1 MHKKNFNEIIHSVS
15 VNDLTE
21 PSSSETI
28 KLSIALFARFIV
40 KAHVGWDEFPDKLKH
55 KFSSKIEHLYH
66 NPPQNNQ
73 ELEKAMEIILLR
85 CIPDN
90 HCSILNASFQKVLS
104 EDEVR
109 LITDTVSDKYPQMH
123 VGQNTVFTL
132 QDSPEYNILSLRKK
146 GKEAIGIFEKNENGE
161 KIGIISLSCCP
172 QPNDLG
178 CNLKDFIQTFENNM
192 KNWDYVILDVRG
204 NRGGNSFIISEIS
217 NRLYGNTVGFCSSQ
231 SLRMTPEAKYLHK
244 IKFSNPQD
252 TKKLYEIYSQ
262 IKTPYYVM
270 PCKEETQFNAQ
281 KGFNKPV
288 YIITDRRTS
297 SSAEYVCGLYKH
309 PKVKFIG
316 ENTCG
321 CGEFGDTVHLRL
333 PCGSILQM
341 GVWRYNI
348 RCRIKEGI
356 GWSPTH
362 PTTREKDAF
371 FECLEMIKK
380 DYENTKRSCV
390 TEKLLNSHQQTQPN
404 PSQDNVIKL
413 RCARRCKQEKSR

>member
-1 MHKKNFNEIIHSVS
+1 MLKKNFNEIINSVS

-21 PSSSETI
+21 LSNSDKI
-28 KLSIALFARFIV
+28 KLSIALFARFMV

-90 HCSILNASFQKVLS
+90 HCSILNANFQKVLS
-104 EDEVR
+104 EDEAG
-109 LITDTVSDKYPQMH
+109 LITDAVVNKHPQTH

-132 QDSPEYNILSLRKK
+132 QGNPEYNILSLRKN
-146 GKEAIGIFEKNENGE
+146 GKEAIGIFEKDENGG
-161 KIGIISLSCCP
+161 KIGIISLSYCP
-172 QPNDLG
+172 HPNEVE
-178 CNLKDFIQTFENNM
+178 CNLKNFIQTFENNL
-192 KNWDYVILDVRG
+192 KNWDCVIWDVRG

-217 NRLYGNTVGFCSSQ
+217 NKLYGNTVLFCSSQ

-252 TKKLYEIYSQ
+252 IKKLYEIHSH
-262 IKTPYYVM
+262 IKTPYYVI
-270 PCKEETQFNAQ
+270 PGKEETQFNAQ

-309 PKVKFIG
+309 PKVKFVG
-316 ENTCG
+316 EHTCG

-348 RCRIKEGI
+348 RCQIKEGI
-356 GWSPTH
+356 GWAPTH
-362 PTTREKDAF
+362 PTTRGKDAYAL
-371 FECLEMIKK
+371 CLQIARKDLEKTSSKGLKK
-380 DYENTKRSCV
+380 R
-390 TEKLLNSHQQTQPN
+390 LLNPTRDTQCVQ
-404 PSQDNVIKL
+404 SKANVVKYPY
-413 RCARRCKQEKSR
+413 SR